1 MPSMLRFALF
11 SVAAGLLFVST
22 ASHAATSPA
31 SGVTNSITL
40 RNMSGVAISNY
51 PFQFGRPFVD
61 GAIAAAPQ
69 VLIDGTALKTQADVK
84 NRYPDGSVE
93 FAVLAV
99 VIPSLPAGGASTLT
113 FQNQTANS
121 NAPLTSAQMLLMQY
135 MFDAKMK
142 LTPTTGGNTQTVDA
156 RTMLQ
161 NGDYSLFT
169 SGPVAQTIIL
179 GDDTATRKYDIG
191 FGDGYHPFRPHF
203 YATFWPQTHQVF
215 VRAVGDNDNTEEL
228 EDLSYNLT
236 LTAANA
242 IAYTRAGLTH
252 WGLSRWSKSFWLG
265 GTPSPQVDIDN
276 NLAYLESTRF
286 IPNFDP
292 AITVP
297 ASAIADEYALW
308 TGLPHDLYDGAW
320 DGGLWQSAMGTTGA
334 RQEIGP
340 YPTWVVLWLYGGD
353 WRMRQMALG
362 MADLAG
368 AFPANLREGDP
379 SKRLSRADP
388 PGSAT
393 GLGHTVSITDRPTLV
408 TAPEGLLTYDYTR
421 PADAV
426 KIVGPLNLLQPWEF
440 DTAHQ
445 PAPFF
450 VPYLLTG
457 DPYYLGSLYLWA
469 GMSAAAYNGADSGNA
484 DGRGPSGDYGGIN
497 DQLRGA
503 GWVGVDR
510 AEAAFIAPDG
520 APEKAYFTDLMNDA
534 LARWE
539 GGFGIAGT
547 AYDGSPEKLW
557 AQQVGDFYSTNGGP
571 QSGKAPSLHNWES
584 NGDPAVAGDSTIAED
599 VADGWDIAGAVGSET
614 SPWMQW
620 YVQYALGREAELGF
634 AARPLQLYSGAYPLG
649 LLNSSGQP
657 WAINVYQ
664 MPVEQAGGGFLATWP
679 ALFAALTPQY
689 LSPTGTPVDPATGQ
703 PSGLANGPTAF
714 ADDLGVESYPLY
726 LLGGVAMLDD
736 AAAPGAAQA
745 WSWMKANVENG
756 AGPAL
761 FAMPKW
767 AIVPRTDTNAL
778 PPQPTAT
785 PPG

>member
-1 MPSMLRFALF
+1 MPSMLRFALLHA
-11 SVAAGLLFVST
+11 AAGLLFVST

-31 SGVTNSITL
+31 PGVTNSITVS
-40 RNMSGVAISNY
+40 NASGGAISNY

-69 VLIDGTALKTQADVK
+69 VLIDGTPLQTQADVK

-99 VIPSLPAGGASTLT
+99 VIPSLPAGGSLTLT

-142 LTPTTGGNTQTVDA
+142 LTPTTGGNTQMVDA

-161 NGDYSLFT
+161 NGDYTLWT

-203 YATFWPQTHQVF
+203 YATFWPQTHQVL

-228 EDLSYNLT
+228 EDLTYNLT

-242 IAYTRAGLTH
+242 IAYTRSGLTH
-252 WGLSRWSKSFWLG
+252 WALSRWSRSFWLG
-265 GTPSPQVDIDN
+265 GTPNPQVDIDN

-286 IPNFDP
+286 IPNYDP
-292 AITVP
+292 SIAVP
-297 ASAIADEYALW
+297 ASAVAGEYALW
-308 TGLPHDLYDGAW
+308 TGLPHDLYDGQW
-320 DGGLWQSAMGTTGA
+320 DGGLWQSAMGTVGA

-340 YPTWVVLWLYGGD
+340 YPTWNVLWLYGGD

-362 MADLAG
+362 LADLAG
-368 AFPANLREGDP
+368 AFPGNLREGDP
-379 SKRLSRADP
+379 TKRLSRADP
-388 PGSAT
+388 PGSGT
-393 GLGHTVSITDRPTLV
+393 GLGHAVSITDRQTLV
-408 TAPEGLLTYDYTR
+408 TATEALLTYSYTK

-426 KIVGPLNLLQPWEF
+426 KFVGPVDLDQPWGF
-440 DTAHQ
+440 DSAHE
-445 PAPFF
+445 PAAFF

-457 DPYYLGSLYLWA
+457 DPYYLDQMYLWA
-469 GMSAAAYNGADSGNA
+469 GFSAASDNGAASPGA
-484 DGRGPSGDYGGIN
+484 GGRGPSGDYGGID

-503 GWVGVDR
+503 GWEGVDR
-510 AEAAFIAPDG
+510 AEVAFIAPDG
-520 APEKAYFTDLMNDA
+520 SPEKAFFTYLMNDA

-539 GGFGIAGT
+539 GSLQVTGT
-547 AYDGSPEKLW
+547 VYDGTTMKIWGQQTGDYYTLNFGPE
-557 AQQVGDFYSTNGGP
+557 
-571 QSGKAPSLHNWES
+571 SGQAPPLGNWES
-584 NGDPAVAGDSTIAED
+584 NGDPADGDPENVAN
-599 VADGWDIAGAVGSET
+599 GWYLAGAVGSVT

-620 YVQYALGREAELGF
+620 YLQYALGREAELGF
-634 AARPLQLYSGAYPLG
+634 AAKPLQLHSGAYAIG
-649 LLNSSGQP
+649 MINSSGEP
-657 WAINVYQ
+657 WMINTYQ
-664 MPVEQAGGGFLATWP
+664 LPVEQQGGGFLATWP
-679 ALFAALTPQY
+679 ALVATLAPQY
-689 LSPTGTPVDPATGQ
+689 LSPTGVPFNPATGQ
-703 PSGLANGPTAF
+703 PSGLNNIQVAF
-714 ADDLGVESYPLY
+714 AGDLGVEGYPLY
-726 LLGGVAMLDD
+726 LLGGMAMLDD

-756 AGPAL
+756 AGSAL
-761 FAMPKW
+761 FAAPKW
-767 AIVPRTDTNAL
+767 AIVPRTDTNPL